1 MIGRCSRANQAY
13 PCRGELSAGDSP
25 SLLRRSGAIF
35 PFIAFDVFIYNTN
48 RGIWQHKIDYWDEGL
63 YNIQK
68 IPVPWGG
75 FAVKIDAENIRA
87 LEKGSVTLPRRA
99 GNLNKYGCGR
109 VLVIGGCVGYT
120 GAPAMCALSA
130 LRAGAGLVYV
140 GVPQAI
146 YPVIAGKL
154 LEAMAF
160 PLPDDGGG
168 RFSEKA
174 LPVLM
179 DKLSKC
185 EACALGPGLGRSG
198 ELTALVRAAVRG
210 ASAPLILDADAL
222 YALSRDMTV
231 LKEARCP
238 VIVTPHAGEF
248 TRMGGKLTGD
258 PAADAAA
265 FTAEYG
271 CVTVLKGPVTA
282 AAFPDG
288 SVSLSCLGNP
298 GMATGG
304 TGDVLCGLIAGLAAQ
319 LPLKRAAETAVYIH
333 GLAGDLCAER
343 LGEYSMLAGDMIKA
357 IPDVMK
363 NMTE

>member
-1 MIGRCSRANQAY
+1 M
-13 PCRGELSAGDSP
+13 
-25 SLLRRSGAIF
+25 
-35 PFIAFDVFIYNTN
+35 
-48 RGIWQHKIDYWDEGL
+48 
-63 YNIQK
+63 
-68 IPVPWGG
+68 
-75 FAVKIDAENIRA
+75 
-87 LEKGSVTLPRRA
+87 
-99 GNLNKYGCGR
+99 
-109 VLVIGGCVGYT
+109 
-120 GAPAMCALSA
+120 
-130 LRAGAGLVYV
+130 
-140 GVPQAI
+140 
-146 YPVIAGKL
+146 
-154 LEAMAF
+154 
-160 PLPDDGGG
+160 
-168 RFSEKA
+168 
-174 LPVLM
+174 
-179 DKLSKC
+179 
-185 EACALGPGLGRSG
+185 
-198 ELTALVRAAVRG
+198 RG

-288 SVSLSCLGNP
+288 SVSVSCLGNP

-357 IPDVMK
+357 IPDVIK